1 MTFLVKLW
9 AFLKS
14 PFGRWLVGVIGA
26 VIVVALIYQGGVSA
40 GVDRERAAQAKR
52 VAAAAKVVQKVETQ
66 AETITAKTDEN
77 TAERLVEI
85 RTVTR
90 TLTKEVPVY
99 VTAEADRT
107 VVLPAGL
114 IRLHDQA
121 ALGLSEVPADPS
133 FLPDAPSGIAP
144 SDLAR
149 AFVSNYGTAHEW
161 QEAALACRSWVSEQA
176 ANFNSNIRTSVEPGK

>member
-1 MTFLVKLW
+1 MILLTKLW
-9 AFLKS
+9 GFLKS
-14 PFGRWLVGVIGA
+14 PLGRWLVGIAGVLVIL
-26 VIVVALIYQGGVSA
+26 VLIYQGGVSA
-40 GVDRERAAQAKR
+40 GVDRQKADEAKR
-52 VAAAAKVVQKVETQ
+52 IASATKVVKKVEKQ
-66 AETITAKTDEN
+66 AGAITAKTDEK
-77 TAERLVEI
+77 TAARLVEI

-121 ALGLSEVPADPS
+121 ALGVSEVPADPG
-133 FLPDAPSGIAP
+133 FLPDAPSGVAP

-149 AFVSNYGTAHEW
+149 AFVSNYGTAYEW
-161 QEAALACRSWVSEQA
+161 REAALACRSWVSEQA
-176 ANFNSNIRTSVEPGK
+176 ANFNSNIRTQTAP